1 MKKLVAYLTSGCPDV
16 EFTKDLI
23 ESMRPHTDIFELGVP
38 FSDPVADGAVI
49 EKANYLALQKGVDF
63 SKVLEIAKSTEADT
77 LLMGYFNSFY
87 NFGVDRLFTELPKNS
102 VSGTIIPDLPFEESR
117 RYMAK
122 FQESGLA
129 NIPFIA
135 PTDSRERIKQ
145 VLREDSHKFIYLVA
159 YAGIT
164 GTDKSEDLDEVIQ
177 NIRAENSSPLY
188 IGFGVNRES
197 ATEKAR
203 GVDGVIVG
211 SEFVKVLLNES
222 LSNSQKIDEITA
234 IAKEIKEKIN
244 L

>member
-1 MKKLVAYLTSGCPDV
+1 MKKLVAYLTSGFPDV

-49 EKANYLALQKGVDF
+49 EKANYLALKSGVNF
-63 SKVLEIAKSTEADT
+63 KKVLEISKSTEADT

-87 NFGVDRLFTELPKNS
+87 NFGMDTLFRELPLNG
-102 VSGTIIPDLPFEESR
+102 VSGTIIPDLPFEESKK
-117 RYMAK
+117 YAK
-122 FQESGLA
+122 KFSSSNLA

-135 PTDSRERIKQ
+135 PTDGIQRIEQ
-145 VLREDSHKFIYLVA
+145 VLGEEAHKFIYLVA

-164 GTDKSEDLDEVIQ
+164 GKEKSENLDEVIKSV
-177 NIRAENSSPLY
+177 RKVNSSPLY
-188 IGFGVNRES
+188 IGFGVNRQS
-197 ATEKAR
+197 ATEKVR

-211 SEFVKVLLNES
+211 SEFVKVLLNDS
-222 LSNSQKIDEITA
+222 LSSSAKISEITA